1 MSTIQETRNNYVLRK
16 ILENET
22 EKDMKAIQE
31 LKKIYP
37 GLSDEIYLELY
48 RRSISLHQSRNQ
60 KNGSFLEKIVGE
72 FLDKDKIPY
81 KEQVT
86 IDQDGNIVGFHLKK
100 EKCYHIIDFVIG
112 ENISIGD
119 SITQHTVIS
128 CKTTCRERWTQDDW
142 SFKFQ
147 PKLYILLT
155 ISCDYPPKKRFR
167 ESNTRKIISCSS
179 KEKDEREFKLNF
191 DDLISEII

>member
-1 MSTIQETRNNYVLRK
+1 MLTAHETHNNYVLRK
-16 ILENET
+16 IQENKT
-22 EKDMKAIQE
+22 EKEIKVIE
-31 LKKIYP
+31 KLKKIHP
-37 GLSDEIYLELY
+37 GLANEFYLQFY
-48 RRSISLHQSRNQ
+48 RESVSLHQSSNQ
-60 KNGSFLEKIVGE
+60 KNGSFLEKIVVE
-72 FLDKDKIPY
+72 LLDKDNIPY

-86 IDQDGNIVGFHLKK
+86 IDQDGNIVGFQLKK